1 MLCIALLPEP
11 ANASSPS
18 SDALAGIASWALQF
32 TPRVAILEAV
42 AVGLEVEASAR
53 LFGGKRALLTRIRE
67 EAEQLGITRRARAPT
82 SLAALAL
89 ARSGISNGF
98 AKPLAVLLDSLP
110 LECLTAASRHSAV
123 LARLGCRTLGDVRK
137 LPRGGM
143 ARRFDAA
150 LLESLDRAYGL
161 RPDSYEWLR
170 SPDTF
175 EASLELM
182 SRVETAPALLFG
194 ARRLLLQMSGWLSAR
209 RSGVT
214 AFTLHWAHD
223 AMRARETGEGGARTV
238 RTAQTTRNI
247 EHLSRLLAEQLA
259 KVRLEAPVGD
269 LRLTADEVHPL
280 IENSASLL
288 PDPQEKVE
296 SLALALERIA
306 ARLGPDRVRRPRV
319 RADHRSEWM
328 GWWQACEEPMPR
340 TQPEPPPVPQPTFLL
355 PEPLELAVK
364 ANRPLYQGPLQLL
377 VGPHRVEGGWWHR
390 SGTRAEAQSLNVARD
405 YWVALS
411 AHAGVLWVFQTRLAG
426 DQGAWFLHGVFA

>member
-1 MLCIALLPEP
+1 MLWIALLPEL
-11 ANASSPS
+11 ADVSSPS
-18 SDALAGIASWALQF
+18 SDGLAGIASWALQF

-42 AVGLEVEASAR
+42 AVGLEVEASMR
-53 LFGGKRALLTRIRE
+53 LFGGQRALLTLIRE

-89 ARSGISNGF
+89 VRAGVSNGF
-98 AKPLAVLLDSLP
+98 VKPLASLLDGLP
-110 LECLTAASRHSAV
+110 LESLAAVHKHEAV

-143 ARRFDAA
+143 ARRFDTA

-161 RPDSYEWLR
+161 RPDSYEWV
-170 SPDTF
+170 SAPDTF
-175 EASLELM
+175 GASLELM

-223 AMRARETGEGGARTV
+223 AMRARETGEGGALTV
-238 RTAQTTRNI
+238 RTAQNTRNI

-259 KVRLEAPVGD
+259 KVTLKAPVGD

-288 PDPQEKVE
+288 PDPQENVE

-306 ARLGPDRVRRPRV
+306 ARLGPDRVRRPRL

-328 GWWQACEEPMPR
+328 GWWQASEAPMPR

-355 PEPLELAVK
+355 HEPLKLAVK

-390 SGTRAEAQSLNVARD
+390 IGIGPEAQSLNVARD

-411 AHAGVLWVFQTRLAG
+411 AHAGVLGVFQTRLAG

>member
-1 MLCIALLPEP
+1 MLA
-11 ANASSPS
+11 
-18 SDALAGIASWALQF
+18 
-32 TPRVAILEAV
+32 T
-42 AVGLEVEASAR
+42 
-53 LFGGKRALLTRIRE
+53 
-67 EAEQLGITRRARAPT
+67 TRRSRK
-82 SLAALAL
+82 
-89 ARSGISNGF
+89 NG
-98 AKPLAVLLDSLP
+98 AGRTITAVLLDSLP

-194 ARRLLLQMSGWLSAR
+194 ARRLLLQLSGWLSAR
-209 RSGVT
+209 RSGVM

-223 AMRARETGEGGARTV
+223 AMRSRETGEGGARTV

-390 SGTRAEAQSLNVARD
+390 SGTGAEAQSLNVARD